1 MEDRGLGVDQ
11 HLNSLSNRLGHLLQ
25 STGLRVVGCSRALG
39 PTGTLCSRYTGIRGT
54 PLRDIRATATAVVSE
69 AIEGLSR
76 ALLAR
81 GRLQAPLS
89 TAIGTEEGRASLAHG
104 AKAQIQEGVLFLFA
118 EWVAQRPVL

>member
-11 HLNSLSNRLGHLLQ
+11 HLNSLSNRLGHFLQ

-81 GRLQAPLS
+81 GPTRL
-89 TAIGTEEGRASLAHG
+89 RR
-104 AKAQIQEGVLFLFA
+104 VL
-118 EWVAQRPVL
+118 